1 MLHVEDP
8 ATFES
13 SIRVPDEH
21 GHPNKR
27 SDEYSSVAHWYQTE
41 PHKPFSILSV
51 EQHPLTRLRRG
62 EHTDARYLDGH
73 PVEESGRDV
82 PTYMPIMAFLGWSN
96 SPFWKA

>member
-8 ATFES
+8 AIFES

-27 SDEYSSVAHWYQTE
+27 SDEYSSVAYWYQTE

-51 EQHPLTRLRRG
+51 EQRTP
-62 EHTDARYLDGH
+62 
-73 PVEESGRDV
+73 
-82 PTYMPIMAFLGWSN
+82 
-96 SPFWKA
+96 

>member
-1 MLHVEDP
+1 MRAFTFGSPASWLDESLNLSRPRQMLHVEDP

-27 SDEYSSVAHWYQTE
+27 SDEYSSVAYWYQTE

-51 EQHPLTRLRRG
+51 EQRTP
-62 EHTDARYLDGH
+62 
-73 PVEESGRDV
+73 
-82 PTYMPIMAFLGWSN
+82 
-96 SPFWKA
+96 